1 VRTDTHQALTNRRH
15 VTGSV
20 SKETPLPK
28 CLIITIPHD
37 LGAAEVRR
45 RIDKQM
51 DWALR
56 RLEAEKIQVEAED
69 WFGNR
74 RAFAGRGYGQ
84 TASIAIQV
92 ADDALQIE
100 ALVPW
105 MAGMFAPVIEAVG
118 RYYAGRLLSNEGAS

>member
-1 VRTDTHQALTNRRH
+1 MPKRLT
-15 VTGSV
+15 
-20 SKETPLPK
+20 
-28 CLIITIPHD
+28 ITIPHD

-45 RIDKQM
+45 RIDLHM

-84 TASIAIQV
+84 TASVAIQV

-118 RYYAGRLLSNEGAS
+118 RHYAGRLLSDEGAS

>member
-1 VRTDTHQALTNRRH
+1 MPKRLT
-15 VTGSV
+15 
-20 SKETPLPK
+20 
-28 CLIITIPHD
+28 ITIPHD

-45 RIDKQM
+45 RIDLHM

-69 WFGNR
+69 WLGSR

-84 TASIAIQV
+84 RAKVAIQV
-92 ADDALQIE
+92 ADEALQIE

-118 RYYAGRLLSNEGAS
+118 RHYAERLLSDEGAS